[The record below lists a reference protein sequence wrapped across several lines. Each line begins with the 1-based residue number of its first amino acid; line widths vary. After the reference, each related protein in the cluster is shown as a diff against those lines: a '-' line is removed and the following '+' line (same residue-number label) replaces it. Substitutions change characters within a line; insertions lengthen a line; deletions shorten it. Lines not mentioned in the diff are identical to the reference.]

1 MKGIIMKILT
11 NAVILSLALLSANV
25 YAMEDMPMPASK
37 MQSAKPIESKG
48 VVMGI
53 SKESGSVTL
62 KHEAIPAI
70 EWPPMTMS
78 FKVKDKK
85 SIEKIKAGDKV
96 DFTLVKQGADYM
108 IDTIK

>member
-1 MKGIIMKILT
+1 MKILT
-11 NAVILSLALLSANV
+11 NAVILSLALVTANV

-78 FKVKDKK
+78 FKVNDKK
-85 SIEKIKAGDKV
+85 ALSKIKKGDKV
-96 DFTLVKQGADYM
+96 QFTLVRQGADY
-108 IDTIK
+108 IVDSIK

>member
-1 MKGIIMKILT
+1 MKILT
-11 NAVILSLALLSANV
+11 NSVMLSLALVTANV
-25 YAMEDMPMPASK
+25 YAMEDVPMPASK

-78 FKVKDKK
+78 FKVNDKK
-85 SIEKIKAGDKV
+85 ALSKIKKGDKV
-96 DFTLVKQGADYM
+96 QFTLVRQGADY
-108 IDTIK
+108 IVDSIK